1 MKGYTSR
8 PMSLNNL
15 SDDKFLKRLGMI
27 REFKTYQETKLLKEA
42 YTIINNHHHES
53 KNERL

>member
-1 MKGYTSR
+1 MKGYITR
-8 PMSLNNL
+8 PISLNNPL
-15 SDDKFLKRLGMI
+15 DYKFLKRLGMI
-27 REFKTYQETKLLKEA
+27 REFKRHQEAKLLKEA